1 MKTLIAVSS
10 FSSVILFAGCVGPM
24 GLPLGLGPGWDELA
38 GIVIVATIV
47 AFAYR
52 LLGKR
57 FSNRFSTANS
67 STPQNIVRERYA
79 RGEITQEEYRQMMQ
93 HLSDS

>member
-10 FSSVILFAGCVGPM
+10 FSSLILFAGCAGPI

-38 GIVIVATIV
+38 GIVIVATIA

-52 LLGKR
+52 PLRKH
-57 FSNRFSTANS
+57 FSNRFNTVKPAS
-67 STPQNIVRERYA
+67 PQNIVKERYA
-79 RGEITQEEYRQMMQ
+79 RGEITQEEYQQMMQ